1 MKSPY
6 SATQEEDERL
16 FLSRERTSKGREERE
31 CEFVSIWCSWTLA
44 SLPA

>member
-16 FLSRERTSKGREERE
+16 FLSREELQREEKSGS
-31 CEFVSIWCSWTLA
+31 VSL
-44 SLPA
+44 